1 MRFGDPDGGIEIAS
15 TRPELLAACVGI
27 AVNPK
32 DDKYKTA
39 VGKTITVPI
48 FGQKARIISDDE
60 VDPRYGT
67 GAVMICTFGDKTAVR
82 VKNKYALTIITLLM
96 ANA

>member
-1 MRFGDPDGGIEIAS
+1 MRFGDADEGIEIAS

-39 VGKTITVPI
+39 VGKSITVPV
-48 FGQKARIISDDE
+48 FGQKALIISDDE

-67 GAVMICTFGDKTAVR
+67 GAVMICTFGDTTAVR